1 MGIRGCVT
9 GHWEEKQLSIPQ
21 QQNGEP
27 RLLSTPPP
35 PYTSLSSVIANT
47 GNFLT
52 LNKCSFWALP
62 LPCTL
67 ISRSHAV

>member
-1 MGIRGCVT
+1 M
-9 GHWEEKQLSIPQ
+9 GHWEEKQLSKGHLEGQ

-52 LNKCSFWALP
+52 LNKCSFWGLP